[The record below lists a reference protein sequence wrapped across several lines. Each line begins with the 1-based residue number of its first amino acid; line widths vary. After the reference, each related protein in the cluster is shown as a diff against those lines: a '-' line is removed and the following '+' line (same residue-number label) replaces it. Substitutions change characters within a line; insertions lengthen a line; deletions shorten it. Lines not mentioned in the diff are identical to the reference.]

1 MRFTGKVAIVTGGA
15 SGIGK
20 ATARRLGVEGCRVLI
35 ADVAANGP
43 QVAEEMVA
51 EGLDV
56 IFQEADVSQE
66 SQVAALVETVLK
78 KWQRLDVMVAN
89 AGIGGRGLAD
99 ETRQDD
105 WERVMGINLTG
116 VFLCTK
122 HAVPAMR
129 RTGGGAIVNTAS
141 VMGLVAPRGAVP
153 YASTK
158 GAVVN
163 MTRATAVDYARENIR
178 INAVC
183 PGHLEA
189 PTSLGGAAARAMD
202 NRELLDRYP
211 MGRLGKPEDVA
222 NAIAFLASEEAAFIT
237 GISLVVDGG
246 YSAQ

>member
-99 ETRQDD
+99 ETRQED

-116 VFLCTK
+116 VFFCTK

-163 MTRATAVDYARENIR
+163 MTRATAVDYARENVR